1 MKRILIILSFI
12 FASNIIIAQKPRVIH
27 LIDIGKH
34 PHMPEIDNKDPDD
47 RQTLVRALL
56 YANEMDIEGLI
67 ATASWAGQSSVDS
80 KQGAFPESIIAAVDG
95 YAKVLDNLNVHDKG
109 WPTAEYLHSVIKKGN
124 PAASVPFW
132 SGDHMDV
139 VGDGKDTEASDHILS
154 RILDDDPR
162 NLWFSV
168 WGKSI
173 DLAQALWKLKRDYPS
188 KVEELTGKIYVY
200 DIAGQDACGAWIAAT
215 FPRIKWYRAMY
226 SVISW
231 ANVLASID
239 NIGDLSVI
247 SVNWWDNHI
256 REQGIMGELYPIK
269 THEGNWEGDTPS
281 LLLFTDRG
289 LSDPENLHYGG
300 WGGRY
305 MKNPTRN
312 MSALNPGIDRS
323 QKKYEPFFMYESAGD
338 TWCYNG
344 NIYFNDTRVPIGRF
358 RTAIQNDFA
367 ARMQWTVN
375 PVFSDANHPPIAI
388 INDHSGRDFVYL
400 SVAPGEK
407 VNLTARGS
415 SDPDGDNISFQ
426 WWRYAEADSYDGNIN
441 IHNTTSQ
448 DAHFLAPDAPGKTI
462 HIILE
467 VTDNGSPRLTS
478 YRRMIITISNG

>member
-1 MKRILIILSFI
+1 MRNFLFFLF
-12 FASNIIIAQKPRVIH
+12 FLLTSNIVVAQKPRVIH
-27 LIDIGKH
+27 LIDIGKY
-34 PHMPEIDNKDPDD
+34 PHLPEIDKKDPDD
-47 RQTLVRALL
+47 RQSLVRALL
-56 YANEMDIEGLI
+56 YANEMEIEGLI
-67 ATASWAGQSSVDS
+67 ATASWAGKSSS
-80 KQGAFPESIIAAVDG
+80 ENQQGSFPESIKATVNAYG
-95 YAKVLDNLNVHDKG
+95 KAYDNLKIHDQG
-109 WPTAEYLHSVIKKGN
+109 WPTAEYLHSVIKRGN
-124 PAASVPFW
+124 PAVSIPYW

-139 VGDGKDTEASDHILS
+139 VGDTKDTEASDHILS
-154 RILDDDPR
+154 RILDSDTR

-173 DLAQALWKLKRDYPS
+173 DLAQALFKLKRDYPS
-188 KVEELTGKIYVY
+188 RVEELTGKIFVY
-200 DIAGQDACGAWIAAT
+200 DIAGQDACGAWIT
-215 FPRIKWYRAMY
+215 GKFPRIKWYRAMNN
-226 SVISW
+226 VISW

-247 SVNWWDNHI
+247 SIDWWERHV
-256 REQGIMGELYPIK
+256 RGVGTMGELYPIK

-281 LLLFTDRG
+281 FLPFTDRG

-305 MKNPTRN
+305 MQNPTRN
-312 MSALNPGIDRS
+312 MPALNPGINRF
-323 QKKYEPFFMYESAGD
+323 QKKYEPFLMYEPAGD

-344 NIYFNDTRVPIGRF
+344 NIYFNDSRVPIGRF

-375 PVFSDANHPPIAI
+375 SDYSNANHPPVAI
-388 INDHSGRDFVYL
+388 INDNPGRNFVYL

-407 VNLTARGS
+407 VYLTARGS
-415 SDPDGDNISFQ
+415 SDPDGDNLSFQ

-448 DAHFLAPDAPGKTI
+448 DASFIAPNAPGKNI

-467 VTDNGSPRLTS
+467 ITDHGSPRLTS
-478 YRRMIITISNG
+478 YRRLIIAIDR